1 METVSINTENSRT
14 NESTKFS
21 ILLLTNLILK
31 TVVKITCWLILTIKS
46 AYSNSKFKI
55 SAPMWNHEF
64 SLPDGSYSVSNI
76 HDYSEYIKKKHK
88 TIAYNPPIKTF
99 IRKIKRYVVFKI
111 KTSYNLVL
119 LSEETMRLLGSTEK
133 VVAKEKNSENVP
145 KLEIV
150 DVILMHCSVLNNNY

>member
-1 METVSINTENSRT
+1 MIILSTLRRNTR
-14 NESTKFS
+14 
-21 ILLLTNLILK
+21 L
-31 TVVKITCWLILTIKS
+31 
-46 AYSNSKFKI
+46 
-55 SAPMWNHEF
+55 
-64 SLPDGSYSVSNI
+64 
-76 HDYSEYIKKKHK
+76 
-88 TIAYNPPIKTF
+88 IAYNPPIKTF

-133 VVAKEKNSENVP
+133 VVAKDKNSENVP